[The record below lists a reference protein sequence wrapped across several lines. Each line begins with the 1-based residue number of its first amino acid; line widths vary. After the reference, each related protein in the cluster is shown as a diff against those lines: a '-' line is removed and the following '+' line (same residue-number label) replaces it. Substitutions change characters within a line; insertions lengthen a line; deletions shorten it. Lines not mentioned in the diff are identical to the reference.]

1 MQSHRLLQC
10 GCYNRRLP
18 RDCPHYE
25 QDVLMQLVMT
35 LLVRDEEDV
44 LRSNIEFHR
53 AQGVDFFIVTDNKSE
68 DITPEII
75 REYESQ
81 GIARYIYEGDDNY
94 DQTKWVSRM
103 ARMAAEEYAADWVIN
118 NDADEYWWPRQG
130 DLKECFAGIPDECN
144 ILVAQRHDFVP
155 LVDERAE
162 FYHDMVYRKR
172 VSLNT
177 IGKPLPP
184 KVAHRGD
191 PAVVVAQGNH
201 WAELSVPEKIIEDLI
216 DIFHFPIRRYS
227 QFTNKIIKGGQAYE
241 RNKTQGSNVGST
253 WKTLYKEYQ
262 RNGLVSF
269 YRNQS
274 VTEQQVE
281 RGLREDELVSDRRLS
296 DYLSLL
302 EAEGS
307 FAANQQDVA
316 SPDG

>member
-1 MQSHRLLQC
+1 MHAHGPLHC

-18 RDCPHYE
+18 VGWPHDE
-25 QDVLMQLVMT
+25 QVLLMQLVMT

-68 DITPEII
+68 DSTPEII

-94 DQTKWVSRM
+94 DQTAWVSRM

-118 NDADEYWWPRQG
+118 NDADEYWWPRHG
-130 DLKECFAGIPDECN
+130 NLKECFAGIPAECN

-155 LVDERAE
+155 LVEE
-162 FYHDMVYRKR
+162 QSVFYHDMVYRKR

-201 WAELSVPEKIIEDLI
+201 WAELSVPAKIVEELI
-216 DIFHFPIRRYS
+216 DIFHFPIRRYA

-241 RNKTQGSNVGST
+241 RNKTQGGNVGST

-262 RNGLVSF
+262 RNGLVDF
-269 YRNQS
+269 YRKQS
-274 VTEQQVE
+274 VTGQQIEQ
-281 RGLREDELVSDRRLS
+281 GLRKDELVSDRRLS
-296 DYLSLL
+296 DYLTVL
-302 EAEGS
+302 EAAGK
-307 FAANQQDVA
+307 FAANQQDVVTA
-316 SPDG
+316 DR